1 MIAPAA
7 PGIECPDNE
16 SSLKDG
22 CKLLVFTYEPAT
34 KWGAP
39 EKRRQAPGKNHLLR
53 LWLRRSLGCQPHLQR
68 TRPIGDRTRPAPAH
82 AQQESYSYNASGQIA
97 SLTPGALK
105 PWTMQYT
112 ELYKDA
118 GPGRLSS
125 VTRATLVESNPNA
138 TTTVAYNVPLSGG
151 SGRVSMEGAAVQA
164 WGQHDL
170 HTDAT
175 AIFRPTNPPRAR
187 PRATRGRRPTTW
199 MRRSGFERL
208 DARRRRHHRTVDH
221 DHRDR
226 QVRKRGP
233 RTDGQTACAPSPK
246 ALENQPRNQKKSTP
260 SIATPKTGPSFRKKK
275 ARCIRCAWN
284 PRVPSSPLVCSA
296 RSSTTKLLPTSTGP
310 PRRPRRNEAAP
321 AHHGN
326 DRGQEDGRLGGRQ
339 TIHRICL

>member
-7 PGIECPDNE
+7 PGVECPDNE

-53 LWLRRSLGCQPHLQR
+53 LWLRRSLGCRQLHLQR

-164 WGQHDL
+164 WGQQDL
-170 HTDAT
+170 ASRRDRDLPA
-175 AIFRPTNPPRAR
+175 RSKSPRTR
-187 PRATRGRRPTTW
+187 PRATLAPPSTTWTQKGRAQTSRRPP
-199 MRRSGFERL
+199 
-208 DARRRRHHRTVDH
+208 A
-221 DHRDR
+221 
-226 QVRKRGP
+226 RGP
-233 RTDGQTACAPSPK
+233 RLRSITTTETDNFGNVVRELTRTEPPA
-246 ALENQPRNQKKSTP
+246 
-260 SIATPKTGPSFRKKK
+260 GP
-275 ARCIRCAWN
+275 
-284 PRVPSSPLVCSA
+284 
-296 RSSTTKLLPTSTGP
+296 
-310 PRRPRRNEAAP
+310 
-321 AHHGN
+321 
-326 DRGQEDGRLGGRQ
+326 GGR
-339 TIHRICL
+339 I